1 MVNFILTLGD
11 LRHGRL
17 WLRILQSLQTPL
29 AALLNPNSQT
39 GITSPAPSP
48 GCGASIGFPSG
59 PVFPGDQPSYWHHR
73 GDTSSPRGV
82 SAAGW
87 QATSHRHSPAWFPH
101 TGGCV
106 LPVHAICP
114 GGRPPATHPDTWY
127 IRPMRWVQVD
137 PGSFL
142 AFHPLPGAAASPRSS
157 IQENPRLSTASTPL
171 LLRAATLSA
180 SVAHPV
186 AVALPACLLFP

>member
-11 LRHGRL
+11 LSHGRL
-17 WLRILQSLQTPL
+17 WPRILQSLQTPL

-39 GITSPAPSP
+39 GIASPAPSP

-82 SAAGW
+82 SALGW

-106 LPVHAICP
+106 LPVHAIFP
-114 GGRPPATHPDTWY
+114 GGRPQPLIRTPGTSGPCDGCRWILHPSL
-127 IRPMRWVQVD
+127 P
-137 PGSFL
+137 S
-142 AFHPLPGAAASPRSS
+142 PLFQAP
-157 IQENPRLSTASTPL
+157 QLRLEAQPKKPL

>member
-11 LRHGRL
+11 LGNGRL

-29 AALLNPNSQT
+29 AVLPNPNSQT
-39 GITSPAPSP
+39 GIVSPAPSP

-59 PVFPGDQPSYWHHR
+59 PVFPGDQPSYRHHR
-73 GDTSSPRGV
+73 GDASSPRGV

-87 QATSHRHSPAWFPH
+87 QTTSHRHSPAWFPH

-127 IRPMRWVQVD
+127 IQPMRWVQVD
-137 PGSFL
+137 PASFL
-142 AFHPLPGAAASPRSS
+142 AFPPLPGAAASPRSS
-157 IQENPRLSTASTPL
+157 IQENPRRSTASTPL

-186 AVALPACLLFP
+186 AVALPPCLLFP